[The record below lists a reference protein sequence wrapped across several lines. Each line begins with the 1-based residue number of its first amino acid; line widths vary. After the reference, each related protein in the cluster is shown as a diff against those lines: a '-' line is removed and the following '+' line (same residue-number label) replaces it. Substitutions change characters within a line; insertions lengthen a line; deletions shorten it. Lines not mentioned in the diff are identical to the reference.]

1 MRLSWF
7 FALLTLTSPLF
18 ASNTFVSK
26 RVINTKKTALSALI
40 TNNVNPHN
48 NRKDK
53 NLITN
58 WNDAASMLNFDWS
71 KRLTVELI

>member
-1 MRLSWF
+1 MRLLWF
-7 FALLTLTSPLF
+7 FALLILTSPLF

-26 RVINTKKTALSALI
+26 RIINTKKTALSAQI
-40 TNNVNPHN
+40 TNIVIPHN

-53 NLITN
+53 NLIAN
-58 WNDAASMLNFDWS
+58 WNDAAPMLNFDWS